1 MKKFRKL
8 LLMAMFLG
16 IFSLG
21 FSKTIFEVNSSDE
34 SANLREKASSSSRIL
49 ARLDNEEDGEII
61 KKEGNWYYV
70 KYKTRNGKMLYG
82 YIHDSQI
89 AVGEIYV
96 VNSKDGYANVRNL
109 NSSSSPILEKL
120 SNGTKVI
127 KYSQKG
133 EWYSI
138 KFNVNDGLG
147 EDYGYIHKSQ
157 VRKMK

>member
-1 MKKFRKL
+1 MKEFRKL
-8 LLMAMFLG
+8 LLMTMFLG

-21 FSKTIFEVNSSDE
+21 FSKMVFEVNSSDE

-70 KYKTRNGKMLYG
+70 KYKTGNGKMLYG

-89 AVGEIYV
+89 AVREIYV

-109 NSSSSPILEKL
+109 DSSSSQILEKL

-127 KYSQKG
+127 KHSEKG

>member
-70 KYKTRNGKMLYG
+70 KY
-82 YIHDSQI
+82 
-89 AVGEIYV
+89 
-96 VNSKDGYANVRNL
+96 
-109 NSSSSPILEKL
+109 
-120 SNGTKVI
+120 
-127 KYSQKG
+127 
-133 EWYSI
+133 
-138 KFNVNDGLG
+138 
-147 EDYGYIHKSQ
+147 
-157 VRKMK
+157 

>member
-8 LLMAMFLG
+8 MLITMFFG

-21 FSKTIFEVNSSDE
+21 FSKMVFEVNSSDE
-34 SANLREKASSSSRIL
+34 SANLREKASSSSRII
-49 ARLDNEEDGEII
+49 ARLDNQEDGEII

-70 KYKTRNGKMLYG
+70 KYKTRNGKMIYG

-89 AVGEIYV
+89 AVGEIYIV
-96 VNSKDGYANVRNL
+96 KSKDGYANVRNL

-127 KYSQKG
+127 KYSEKG
-133 EWYSI
+133 EWYYI
-138 KFNVNDGLG
+138 EFTANGLG

-157 VRKMK
+157 VKKMK

>member
-1 MKKFRKL
+1 MV
-8 LLMAMFLG
+8 
-16 IFSLG
+16 
-21 FSKTIFEVNSSDE
+21 FEVNSSDE

-49 ARLDNEEDGEII
+49 ARLDNQEEGEII
-61 KKEGNWYYV
+61 KKEGKWYYV
-70 KYKTRNGKMLYG
+70 KYKTRNGKMIYG

-96 VNSKDGYANVRNL
+96 VNSKDGYANVRAL
-109 NSSSSPILEKL
+109 NSSSSQILEKL

-127 KYSQKG
+127 KHSEKG